1 MIEGLTFEA
10 APEAVTRPLVSL
22 IVPVLNE
29 QDAVIPFVQAIDGM
43 VQSQWPVLEDR
54 PRLEI
59 IFVDDGSTDSTAAV
73 LRGLCAG
80 DKRVKLVQLSRNFG
94 KEAALSAGL
103 KASRGDAVVPMDVDL
118 QDPPELLRPMIDRW
132 QSGVQVVNARRC
144 DRSSDTMFKR
154 SSAQLFYKAINSL
167 ADHPIAEDVG
177 DFRLFDRAAVDAL
190 NQMTEHSRFNK
201 GLFSWI
207 GFRTETLDYVR
218 PQRAVGDTKWKFSKL
233 LALAIDGIVA
243 STTFPLRIWTILGSV
258 ISLLAFGYAGFL
270 VIRTVLFG
278 VDTPG
283 YASLMAAVL
292 MLGGLNLLSLGLMG
306 EYIGRIAKQ
315 VRGRPLYIVADK
327 VGF

>member
-59 IFVDDGSTDSTAAV
+59 IFVDDGSTDATAAV

-190 NQMTEHSRFNK
+190 NEMTEHSRFNK

>member
-59 IFVDDGSTDSTAAV
+59 IFVDDGSTDATAAV

-80 DKRVKLVQLSRNFG
+80 DKRVKLIQLSRNFG

-233 LALAIDGIVA
+233 LALAVDGIVA

>member
-59 IFVDDGSTDSTAAV
+59 IFVDDGSTDATAAV

>member
-59 IFVDDGSTDSTAAV
+59 IFVDDGSTDATAAV

-132 QSGVQVVNARRC
+132 QTGVQVVNARRC

>member
-1 MIEGLTFEA
+1 
-10 APEAVTRPLVSL
+10 L

-59 IFVDDGSTDSTAAV
+59 IFVDDGSTDATAAV

-132 QSGVQVVNARRC
+132 QTGVQVVNARRC

-167 ADHPIAEDVG
+167 ADHPIAEGVG

-201 GLFSWI
+201 GLLSWI

-218 PQRAVGDTKWKFSKL
+218 P
-233 LALAIDGIVA
+233 
-243 STTFPLRIWTILGSV
+243 
-258 ISLLAFGYAGFL
+258 
-270 VIRTVLFG
+270 
-278 VDTPG
+278 
-283 YASLMAAVL
+283 
-292 MLGGLNLLSLGLMG
+292 
-306 EYIGRIAKQ
+306 
-315 VRGRPLYIVADK
+315 
-327 VGF
+327 